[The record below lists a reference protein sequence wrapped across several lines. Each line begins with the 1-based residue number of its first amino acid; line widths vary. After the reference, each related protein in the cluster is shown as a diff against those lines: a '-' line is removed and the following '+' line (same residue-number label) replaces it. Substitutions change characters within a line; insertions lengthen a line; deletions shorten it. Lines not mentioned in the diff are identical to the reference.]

1 MVLHIFKDVF
11 CGFSKEISI
20 FAAIFPHKSVGN
32 KALFPHKNVQTQISF
47 PHKSVANMKRFI
59 YNHLKDW
66 KLSSNRKPLIMYGAR
81 QVGKTYIIKEF
92 GNNEFEN
99 MVYINCYKN
108 KSIAQLFQG
117 DANAERLSIGLAAYA
132 HQDITPGK
140 TLVFLDEIQEIPP
153 VLSSLKYFCEDKP
166 ELHIIVAGSLLGVMN
181 MKGESFPV
189 GKVDIMHLYP
199 MTYEEFLLANGE
211 KQLLDLLQSGD
222 KELINSLAPKFIE
235 YLRRYYFVGGMPEA
249 VLTWIETHD
258 PSATRK
264 VQQSI
269 LSTYNRDFGKHTK
282 TEAERIRMVWN
293 SIPAQ
298 LAKENKKFVFGVIKK
313 GARAAEFEKAIQWLV
328 DAGLIY
334 KICRISKPEEPLQFY
349 VDAMCY
355 KVFMMDVGLLACMCG
370 ARSKVMLLGMD
381 VFSEFKGAFTENYV
395 MSQIKALEIYDGM
408 DNNIFYYSKD
418 SSPLEV
424 DFIVQGRDRVIPV
437 EVKAEHN
444 VRSKSLSTFINQ
456 EFSSYALKG
465 LRCSMLPFATQD
477 WMENIPLYATEA
489 YFNMEELG
497 TSE

>member
-1 MVLHIFKDVF
+1 
-11 CGFSKEISI
+11 
-20 FAAIFPHKSVGN
+20 
-32 KALFPHKNVQTQISF
+32 
-47 PHKSVANMKRFI
+47 MKRHI
-59 YNHLKDW
+59 LSNLKEW
-66 KLSSNRKPLIMYGAR
+66 KNSPNRKPLILLGAR
-81 QVGKTYIIKEF
+81 QVGKTYILKQFGREEF
-92 GNNEFEN
+92 DN
-99 MVYINCYKN
+99 MVYVNCHN
-108 KSIAQLFQG
+108 NPFVESLFV
-117 DANAERLSIGLAAYA
+117 DF
-132 HQDITPGK
+132 DIDRILYQIELQYEQRITVGK
-140 TLVFLDEIQEIPP
+140 TLLFFDEIQEVKNGIP
-153 VLSSLKYFCEDKP
+153 SLKYFCENRRD
-166 ELHIIVAGSLLGVMN
+166 LHVVVAGSLLGISLREE
-181 MKGESFPV
+181 ESFPV
-189 GKVDIMHLYP
+189 GKVDNLRMYP
-199 MTYEEFLLANGE
+199 MTFDEFLIANGHDMLADCL
-211 KQLLDLLQSGD
+211 KALD
-222 KELINSLAPKFIE
+222 KEMLAPHHETLVE
-235 YLRRYYFVGGMPEA
+235 YLRQYYFVGGMPEA

-418 SSPLEV
+418 NSPLEV

>member
-1 MVLHIFKDVF
+1 
-11 CGFSKEISI
+11 
-20 FAAIFPHKSVGN
+20 
-32 KALFPHKNVQTQISF
+32 
-47 PHKSVANMKRFI
+47 
-59 YNHLKDW
+59 
-66 KLSSNRKPLIMYGAR
+66 
-81 QVGKTYIIKEF
+81 
-92 GNNEFEN
+92 
-99 MVYINCYKN
+99 
-108 KSIAQLFQG
+108 
-117 DANAERLSIGLAAYA
+117 
-132 HQDITPGK
+132 
-140 TLVFLDEIQEIPP
+140 
-153 VLSSLKYFCEDKP
+153 
-166 ELHIIVAGSLLGVMN
+166 
-181 MKGESFPV
+181 
-189 GKVDIMHLYP
+189 
-199 MTYEEFLLANGE
+199 
-211 KQLLDLLQSGD
+211 
-222 KELINSLAPKFIE
+222 
-235 YLRRYYFVGGMPEA
+235 MPEA

-298 LAKENKKFVFGVIKK
+298 LAKENKKFVFGVVKK

-395 MSQIKALEIYDGM
+395 MSQIKALEICDGM

-489 YFNMEELG
+489 YFNEEGLG
-497 TSE
+497 ASE

>member
-1 MVLHIFKDVF
+1 
-11 CGFSKEISI
+11 
-20 FAAIFPHKSVGN
+20 
-32 KALFPHKNVQTQISF
+32 
-47 PHKSVANMKRFI
+47 MKRHI
-59 YNHLKDW
+59 LSNLKEW
-66 KLSSNRKPLIMYGAR
+66 KDSPNRKPLILLGAR
-81 QVGKTYIIKEF
+81 QVGKTYILKQFGREEF
-92 GNNEFEN
+92 DN
-99 MVYINCYKN
+99 MVYVNCHN
-108 KSIAQLFQG
+108 NPFVESLFV
-117 DANAERLSIGLAAYA
+117 DF
-132 HQDITPGK
+132 DIDRILYQIELQYEQRITVGK
-140 TLVFLDEIQEIPP
+140 TLLFFDEIQEVKNGIP
-153 VLSSLKYFCEDKP
+153 SLKYFCENKRD
-166 ELHIIVAGSLLGVMN
+166 LHVVVAGSLLGISLREE
-181 MKGESFPV
+181 ESFPV
-189 GKVDIMHLYP
+189 GKVDNLRMYP
-199 MTYEEFLLANGE
+199 MTFDEFLIANGRDMLADCL
-211 KQLLDLLQSGD
+211 KTLD
-222 KELINSLAPKFIE
+222 KEMLAPHHETLVE
-235 YLRRYYFVGGMPEA
+235 YLRQYYFVGGMPEA

-298 LAKENKKFVFGVIKK
+298 LAKENKKFVFGVVKK
-313 GARAAEFEKAIQWLV
+313 GARAAEYEKAIQWLV

-349 VDAMCY
+349 VDSMCY

-395 MSQIKALEIYDGM
+395 MSQIKALEICDGM

-424 DFIVQGRDRVIPV
+424 DFIIQGRDRVIPV

-456 EFSSYALKG
+456 EFSGYALKG
-465 LRCSMLPFATQD
+465 LRCSMMPFVTQD
-477 WMENIPLYATEA
+477 WMENIPLYAAEA
-489 YFNMEELG
+489 YFNEEGLG
-497 TSE
+497 SSE